1 MRRNDERH
9 FHERETGITADFIH
23 VIAYGVIHAKC
34 SLRGRNKQKNITTA
48 KSTGKTMTSGVITTR
63 NMMKHPA
70 M

>member
-1 MRRNDERH
+1 MMNDTFMKEKPVLPL
-9 FHERETGITADFIH
+9 ILSMSLPMD
-23 VIAYGVIHAKC
+23 VIHAKYP
-34 SLRGRNKQKNITTA
+34 LRGCNKQKNITTA

>member
-1 MRRNDERH
+1 MMNDIFMKEKPVLPL
-9 FHERETGITADFIH
+9 ILSM
-23 VIAYGVIHAKC
+23 
-34 SLRGRNKQKNITTA
+34 SLPMVLSMLNAHCVGGTSRKNITTA